1 VAGIVACERVHGADI
16 CVSQPFEEARS
27 MVYATLLAV
36 ALAAL
41 AAGAWWLLRTR
52 RMPIGNWVGVVAL
65 AAWLVGV
72 AAAHWPNPAPQGRS
86 ELVQSLD
93 SLAWPVAPK
102 SPLVPAARLPGQRA
116 EQAAADGVKAAPV
129 QSLVSGLEARLAA
142 EPNDGNGWALLAQS
156 YAYMADKEAV
166 DNALERAVAL
176 GVDEQ
181 ALRERVNRAMQSAHG
196 GDWVEQTLRVAR
208 QP

>member
-1 VAGIVACERVHGADI
+1 MI
-16 CVSQPFEEARS
+16 F
-27 MVYATLLAV
+27 ATLLAV

-41 AAGAWWLLRTR
+41 AAGAWWLLRMR
-52 RMPIGNWVGVVAL
+52 RMPIGNWVGVGAL

-72 AAAHWPNPAPQGRS
+72 AAAHWWPESTPQGGS
-86 ELVQSLD
+86 ALVQSLD

-102 SPLVPAARLPGQRA
+102 SPLVDVPRQGGA
-116 EQAAADGVKAAPV
+116 QAAAVGVKAAPV
-129 QSLVSGLEARLAA
+129 ESLVSGLESRLAA

-156 YAYMADKEAV
+156 YAYMADEEAV
-166 DNALERAVAL
+166 DNAVKRAVAL

-196 GDWVEQTLRVAR
+196 SDWVEQTLRAAR
-208 QP
+208 QQ

>member
-1 VAGIVACERVHGADI
+1 LPASEFTAERFRFVT
-16 CVSQPFEEARS
+16 ARGGRL
-27 MVYATLLAV
+27 MVFATLLAV
-36 ALAAL
+36 ALAAV
-41 AAGAWWLLRTR
+41 AAAAWWLLRAR

-65 AAWLVGV
+65 ATWLVGV
-72 AAAHWPNPAPQGRS
+72 AAAQWWPKTAPQGRS

-102 SPLVPAARLPGQRA
+102 SPLVDTTRPGQG
-116 EQAAADGVKAAPV
+116 AAQSAGAVKAAPV
-129 QSLVSGLEARLAA
+129 QSLVSGLEARLSA

-166 DNALERAVAL
+166 DNAVKRAVAL
-176 GVDEQ
+176 GVDEPS
-181 ALRERVNRAMQSAHG
+181 LRERVNRAMQSAHG
-196 GDWVEQTLRVAR
+196 GDWVEQTLRTAR

>member
-1 VAGIVACERVHGADI
+1 
-16 CVSQPFEEARS
+16 
-27 MVYATLLAV
+27 MVFATLLAV

-41 AAGAWWLLRTR
+41 AAGAWWLLRAR

-65 AAWLVGV
+65 AGWLVGV
-72 AAAHWPNPAPQGRS
+72 AAAHWWPKPASQGRS

-93 SLAWPVAPK
+93 SLAWPVTPK
-102 SPLVPAARLPGQRA
+102 SPLVQATRAGRRA

-166 DNALERAVAL
+166 DNAVKRAVAL

>member
-1 VAGIVACERVHGADI
+1 
-16 CVSQPFEEARS
+16 
-27 MVYATLLAV
+27 MVFATLLAV

-41 AAGAWWLLRTR
+41 AAGAWWLLRAR

-65 AAWLVGV
+65 AGWLVGV
-72 AAAHWPNPAPQGRS
+72 AAAHWWPKAAPQGRS

-93 SLAWPVAPK
+93 SLAWPVTPK
-102 SPLVPAARLPGQRA
+102 SPLVQAARAGQRV
-116 EQAAADGVKAAPV
+116 EQTAADGVKAAPV

-156 YAYMADKEAV
+156 YAYMADKDAV
-166 DNALERAVAL
+166 DDAVKRAVAL

-208 QP
+208 QQ